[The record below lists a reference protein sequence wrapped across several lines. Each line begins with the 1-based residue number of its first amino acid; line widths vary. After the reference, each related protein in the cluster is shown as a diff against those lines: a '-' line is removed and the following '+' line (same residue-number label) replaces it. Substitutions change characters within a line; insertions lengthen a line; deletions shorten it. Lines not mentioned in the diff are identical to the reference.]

1 MSESVRMALYAA
13 CRRLLL
19 PLARVLLRQG
29 ISASELKALVD
40 QAYVRAAIEQI
51 ADRDEVVTASRIAV
65 LTGQRRDWVSESL
78 ASLESRVPT
87 QRALKHTRGQR
98 VLTGWYEDRE
108 FQTREG
114 DPAPLPLQGEGA
126 SFENLVLRYGGQGM
140 RPGVI
145 RKELLASGAV
155 KLLPGKM
162 IKAVRR
168 TARQGGADPATIT
181 QMGEATAALLSA
193 FEQNLAK
200 GPNEQLPVRGVSR
213 TAPAA
218 VVPLYR
224 AQMGK
229 RADAFVEMTE
239 AFLDGSVA
247 MAGSNPKPTGE
258 GGAPPESTLTTY
270 VFASAAMPAKAP
282 LFHDETLSGQK
293 LAKSRARAAKKTA
306 AKRPRKG

>member
-1 MSESVRMALYAA
+1 MSESVRMALYSA
-13 CRRLLL
+13 CRRLLV

-29 ISASELKALVD
+29 IGASELKALVD
-40 QAYVRAAIEQI
+40 QAYVRAAIELL
-51 ADRDEVVTASRIAV
+51 ADREEVVTASRIAV
-65 LTGQRRDWVSESL
+65 LTGQRRFWVSEAL
-78 ASLESRVPT
+78 ASLDSRVPT

-114 DPAPLPLQGEGA
+114 DPAPLPLTGSGA
-126 SFENLVLRYGGQGM
+126 SFENLLLRYGGHGLRQA
-140 RPGVI
+140 VI
-145 RKELLASGAV
+145 QKELLSSGAV
-155 KLLPGKM
+155 KMLPGKM

-168 TARQGGADPATIT
+168 TASQGGADPATIT

-200 GPNEQLPVRGVSR
+200 GPTEQLPVRGVTR

-247 MAGSNPKPTGE
+247 MATSDSKAAGKGSRSRD
-258 GGAPPESTLTTY
+258 STLTTY
-270 VFASAAMPAKAP
+270 VFASAATPAKP
-282 LFHDETLSGQK
+282 PVFHDETLSGQK
-293 LAKSRARAAKKTA
+293 LAKSRARAAKKA
-306 AKRPRKG
+306 SAKRPRKT